1 MKSDRFFSKIII
13 VAGMSLVGVF
23 LFACIYMQLIIN
35 HHRENRCPQCCYVG
49 VYRTSTTVEN
59 AIWVGCPTIN
69 YFPLG
74 KLVYKNGLPS
84 DEEIRYVGD

>member
-1 MKSDRFFSKIII
+1 MQAERIFLQFVIVGCMFFIGIYLFKSIHRQIT
-13 VAGMSLVGVF
+13 
-23 LFACIYMQLIIN
+23 IN

-59 AIWVGCPTIN
+59 AIWIGCPTIN

-74 KLVYKNGLPS
+74 KLAYKDGLPS